1 MTSDRSGGA
10 TAAGG
15 DPDDRR
21 DESTGYETT
30 DYGRR
35 DTSLPL
41 REEIVEPRQT
51 QVRQENVVHR
61 EEVRPVYREPSNDD
75 RGPVN
80 VAVGAE
86 RKDGVRWGPIWAGL
100 LTALTT
106 FILLELLFYSLG
118 WLTLDPGEEDSGN
131 STAIVTG
138 ILALVAFFLGGL
150 IAGATALWKG
160 LFSGLFARVPCLG
173 PRGGVVHRL
182 DLLRRQRT
190 AGQLRRP
197 HQPAGSGP
205 AAGAVHSRGDWLG
218 GRADQERGEGC
229 RRTSVLGP
237 LPTAGR
243 RHARWPHR
251 VEDLAPPG
259 RQRSRHGAPAYVIH
273 RPPQPKPT
281 QEASRRYGIR
291 ADHRI
296 QDVTDQ

>member
-150 IAGATALWKG
+150 VAGATALWKG
-160 LFSGLFARVPCLG
+160 LFSGLLHGFLVWAL
-173 PRGGVVHRL
+173 GVVSFIAL
-182 DLLRRQRT
+182 TFFGGSALLGSFGDLTNQLGVGPQQVQST
-190 AGQLRRP
+190 AEVTGSEAEQIKSEAKDAAA
-197 HQPAGSGP
+197 PAFWGLFLP
-205 AAGAVHSRGDWLG
+205 LAAAMLG
-218 GRADQERGEGC
+218 GLIGSKIWPRQDDSDPDTVRL
-229 RRTSVLGP
+229 RT
-237 LPTAGR
+237 
-243 RHARWPHR
+243 
-251 VEDLAPPG
+251 
-259 RQRSRHGAPAYVIH
+259 
-273 RPPQPKPT
+273 
-281 QEASRRYGIR
+281 
-291 ADHRI
+291 
-296 QDVTDQ
+296 